1 MIQTPSCP
9 GCGRDRPARGSCKTC
24 RTRFCSTCRT
34 PLCEGNKDRRCPG
47 CNRNHARSW
56 GSSHPE
62 VGRERSKAWRLENPA
77 KVKENHRRW
86 DRENPDQARNRVSMW
101 QAANPVRVRASR
113 RKWSKS
119 NLESVREKNRRRRAT
134 MKGCVVSATDIQKV
148 IERSAGLCAL
158 CRTFVPEGLRH
169 IDHIIPLD
177 KGGPH
182 SQENLQ
188 LTCYRCNA
196 SKGAKMPD
204 EVEPERWVKQDN
216 PDQPFL
222 INPNWR

>member
-1 MIQTPSCP
+1 LTVETECSVCGNPRPNRGTCLSC
-9 GCGRDRPARGSCKTC
+9 G
-24 RTRFCSTCRT
+24 TRLCSTCRN
-34 PLCEGNKDRRCPG
+34 PLPRERTSWNCYTCAKEYMARRTEADPNYAKDNDKRWRDRNPDAARSRTRKWYKNHPLNKAECDRRWRET
-47 CNRNHARSW
+47 N
-56 GSSHPE
+56 PE
-62 VGRERSKAWRLENPA
+62 K
-77 KVKENHRRW
+77 H
-86 DRENPDQARNRVSMW
+86 
-101 QAANPVRVRASR
+101 
-113 RKWSKS
+113 
-119 NLESVREKNRRRRAT
+119 REKQRRRRAKH
-134 MKGCVVSATDIQKV
+134 KGCVVSDADIRVV

-204 EVEPERWVKQDN
+204 EVKPERWVKEAS